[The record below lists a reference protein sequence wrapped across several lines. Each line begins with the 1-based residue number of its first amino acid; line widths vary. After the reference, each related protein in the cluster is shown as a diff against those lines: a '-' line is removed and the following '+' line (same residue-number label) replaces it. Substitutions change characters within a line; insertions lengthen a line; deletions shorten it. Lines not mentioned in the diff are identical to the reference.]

1 MYVYFLCNTYRRESL
16 LHMCNNDV
24 THADF
29 PFNFSCAAISK
40 TLVRARELVS
50 LSIYIIVIYLY
61 TQDLSF
67 RFYIY
72 NSITCVNQ

>member
-1 MYVYFLCNTYRRESL
+1 MYIFYVIRIGANLSCT
-16 LHMCNNDV
+16 CNNDV